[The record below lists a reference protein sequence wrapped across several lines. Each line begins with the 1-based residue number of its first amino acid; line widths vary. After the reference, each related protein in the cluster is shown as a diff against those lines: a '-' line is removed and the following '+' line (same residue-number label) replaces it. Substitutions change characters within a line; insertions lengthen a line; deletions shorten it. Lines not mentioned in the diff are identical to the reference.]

1 MMRSYRMLLVASLLG
16 VAPQAG
22 AVDFG
27 RILNIVPDLVQ
38 TAGVSEQDE
47 IAIGREIAG
56 RVLGAAPLVAD
67 DALQAYVNAVG
78 RWIAAQSERP
88 HLPWRFGVIDSMNIN
103 AFAAPGGIVL
113 VTRGLYEML
122 ENEAQLAGVLGH
134 EIGHIVKRH
143 HVSVMQKS
151 AALSAGAKLVQ
162 GQARN
167 DLVQRLVGNGAE
179 VFARSLDKSAE
190 FEADRL
196 GVILAARA
204 GYSPYALAD
213 VLHRMAARAGRDS
226 TLALLYKTHPHADER
241 LERLGDAV
249 GPRVASLPVGAEP
262 ELQRIGA
269 SGSRSPRMAAPQ
281 PRQQPQQQSFQPEP
295 ARANPAPA
303 PQAPAVDPARILRGI
318 FSR

>member
-1 MMRSYRMLLVASLLG
+1 MMPKLSRTLVAAGLLISAG
-16 VAPQAG
+16 QAT
-22 AVDFG
+22 AADWG
-27 RILNIVPDLVQ
+27 RLLNVVPDLVQ
-38 TAGVSEQDE
+38 TVGISEQDE
-47 IAIGREIAG
+47 IAIGREVAG

-67 DALQAYVNAVG
+67 DALQAYVNMVG

-88 HLPWRFGVIDSMNIN
+88 NLPWHFGVIDSMNIN

-113 VTRGLYEML
+113 ITRGLYEML

-151 AALSAGAKLVQ
+151 AALSAGAKLAQ
-162 GQARN
+162 GQSRN
-167 DLVQRLVGNGAE
+167 ELVQRLVGNGAE

-196 GVILAARA
+196 GMILAARA

-213 VLHRMAARAGRDS
+213 VLHHMAARAGNDG

-249 GPRVASLPVGAEP
+249 APRVASLPVGTEP
-262 ELQRIGA
+262 QLQRIAAVEGRPPRTA
-269 SGSRSPRMAAPQ
+269 TPRPDSQDPAQSLRSEKP
-281 PRQQPQQQSFQPEP
+281 
-295 ARANPAPA
+295 PAPA
-303 PQAPAVDPARILRGI
+303 QPQSAPLDPAQLLRGI
-318 FSR
+318 FGR

>member
-1 MMRSYRMLLVASLLG
+1 MRRGYRLLLG
-16 VAPQAG
+16 AAALGAAALAPA
-22 AVDFG
+22 ADWS
-27 RILNIVPDLVQ
+27 RLLSIVPDLVQ
-38 TAGVSEQDE
+38 SVGVSEQDE

-67 DALQAYVNAVG
+67 DALQSYVNMVG

-88 HLPWRFGVIDSMNIN
+88 NLPWRFGVIDSMNIN

-113 VTRGLYEML
+113 ITRGLYEIL

-143 HVSVMQKS
+143 HVSVMQKT
-151 AALSAGAKLVQ
+151 AALSAGAQLVH
-162 GQARN
+162 GQSRN

-196 GVILAARA
+196 GVVLAARS

-213 VLHRMAARAGRDS
+213 VLHRMAARSSQDS

-241 LERLGDAV
+241 LEHLGDAV
-249 GPRVASLPVGAEP
+249 APRVGSLPTGAEP
-262 ELQRIGA
+262 PLRGGRSA
-269 SGSRSPRMAAPQ
+269 SLS
-281 PRQQPQQQSFQPEP
+281 P
-295 ARANPAPA
+295 ARRDAQSSSPPAPA
-303 PQAPAVDPARILRGI
+303 ESASLRSSSDSVAPKPAAPESEPSQR
-318 FSR
+318 

>member
-1 MMRSYRMLLVASLLG
+1 MTRGLSRALVAAGFLFSTGHAPAADWGRLLN
-16 VAPQAG
+16 V
-22 AVDFG
+22 
-27 RILNIVPDLVQ
+27 VPDLVQ
-38 TAGVSEQDE
+38 TAGISEQDE
-47 IAIGREIAG
+47 IAIGREVAG

-67 DALQAYVNAVG
+67 DALQAYVNTVG
-78 RWIAAQSERP
+78 RWIAAQSERRQ
-88 HLPWRFGVIDSMNIN
+88 LPWRFGVIDSMNIN

-113 VTRGLYEML
+113 ITRGLYEML

-167 DLVQRLVGNGAE
+167 ELVQRLVGNGAE

-213 VLHRMAARAGRDS
+213 VLHHIAARSAVDG
-226 TLALLYKTHPHADER
+226 TLALLYKTHPNADER
-241 LERLGDAV
+241 LEHLGDAV
-249 GPRVASLPVGAEP
+249 APRVESLPVGAEP
-262 ELQRIGA
+262 SLQRIGA
-269 SGSRSPRMAAPQ
+269 VAA
-281 PRQQPQQQSFQPEP
+281 EP
-295 ARANPAPA
+295 AAATPRADAQSSAQPVQSESPQSAVR
-303 PQAPAVDPARILRGI
+303 PQAPAVDPARVLRGL
-318 FSR
+318 FGR

>member
-1 MMRSYRMLLVASLLG
+1 MQRRYRLILGATALASAAL
-16 VAPQAG
+16 APA
-22 AVDFG
+22 ADWG
-27 RILNIVPDLVQ
+27 RLLNIVPDLVQ
-38 TAGVSEQDE
+38 TVGVSEQDE

-67 DALQAYVNAVG
+67 DALQSYVNVVG
-78 RWIAAQSERP
+78 RWIAAQSERRN
-88 HLPWRFGVIDSMNIN
+88 LPWRFGVIDSMNIN

-113 VTRGLYEML
+113 ITRGLYEML

-143 HVSVMQKS
+143 HVSVMQKT

-162 GQARN
+162 GQSRS

-196 GVILAARA
+196 GVVLAARS

-213 VLHRMAARAGRDS
+213 VLHRMAARSAQDS

-241 LERLGDAV
+241 LERLGDALE
-249 GPRVASLPVGAEP
+249 PRVTNLPNGVEP
-262 ELQRIGA
+262 PLQRTGA
-269 SGSRSPRMAAPQ
+269 SRPVTR
-281 PRQQPQQQSFQPEP
+281 RD
-295 ARANPAPA
+295 NP
-303 PQAPAVDPARILRGI
+303 PQAPAPAALSPPPSASDSTAPTGPAFDPTRLLRGL
-318 FSR
+318 FGR